1 MTKTARIAT
10 TALAACAIALAGTAY
25 FALDPATNAIFPRCP
40 FLTLTGLKC
49 PGCGSQRAIH
59 CLLHA
64 DIRGAAAYN
73 FLLVASLPA
82 VALLLVGELV
92 RKRRPGFYAAV
103 NNTKFTAGVLLVV
116 AALLFALIESQQPY
130 QTWYTALGPY
140 ASHLFCT

>member
-10 TALAACAIALAGTAY
+10 TALAACAIALAGAAY

-59 CLLHA
+59 CPLHA
-64 DIRGAAAYN
+64 YEDMMDSFGDLGLA
-73 FLLVASLPA
+73 LA

-103 NNTKFTAGVLLVV
+103 NNTKFTAGVLLTVTGWWI
-116 AALLFALIESQQPY
+116 LRNIMG
-130 QTWYTALGPY
+130 W
-140 ASHLFCT
+140 

>member
-10 TALAACAIALAGTAY
+10 TALAACAIALAGAAY

-64 DIRGAAAYN
+64 DIRGAAAYY
-73 FLLVASLPA
+73 FLLVAWLPA
-82 VALLLVGELV
+82 LARLLGGDLG
-92 RKRRPGFYAAV
+92 RMRRPGFYADCY
-103 NNTKFTAGVLLVV
+103 NT
-116 AALLFALIESQQPY
+116 
-130 QTWYTALGPY
+130 
-140 ASHLFCT
+140 

>member
-10 TALAACAIALAGTAY
+10 TALAACAIALAGAAY

-64 DIRGAAAYN
+64 NIRGAAAYN

-103 NNTKFTAGVLLVV
+103 NNTKLTAGVLLAVTGWWI
-116 AALLFALIESQQPY
+116 LRNIMG
-130 QTWYTALGPY
+130 W
-140 ASHLFCT
+140 